1 MSIAKHPNWL
11 GTVLRE
17 HPALV
22 VSLIYV
28 AAPAVG
34 MVYSWDYLRRF
45 GINAFDLAQ
54 ISDFLLASLKEPLTW
69 LVVIAAIAL
78 VSSDNW
84 FSRRCEARGTA
95 RWLRW
100 YANARYRSMKY
111 LVVVVITL
119 LFLDFLATVNAR
131 ATLSGKG
138 QRVEVTLADGSP
150 ARTATLLGTTG
161 LFLFDAAIGRV
172 AIHPH
177 QSVVSINL
185 LTPVV
190 ADLGAR

>member
-1 MSIAKHPNWL
+1 MN
-11 GTVLRE
+11 
-17 HPALV
+17 
-22 VSLIYV
+22 
-28 AAPAVG
+28 
-34 MVYSWDYLRRF
+34 
-45 GINAFDLAQ
+45 
-54 ISDFLLASLKEPLTW
+54 
-69 LVVIAAIAL
+69 
-78 VSSDNW
+78 
-84 FSRRCEARGTA
+84 
-95 RWLRW
+95 
-100 YANARYRSMKY
+100 Y

-138 QRVEVTLADGSP
+138 QRVEVTLANGRP

-161 LFLFDAAIGRV
+161 QFLFLFDAAAGRV
-172 AIHPH
+172 VIHPH